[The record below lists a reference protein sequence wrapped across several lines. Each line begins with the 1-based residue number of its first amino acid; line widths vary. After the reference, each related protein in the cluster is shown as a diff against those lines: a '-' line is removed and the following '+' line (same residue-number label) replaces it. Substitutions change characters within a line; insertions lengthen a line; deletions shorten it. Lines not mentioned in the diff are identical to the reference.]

1 MLTLTLEQKVRTLGV
16 KPTAWQCPRVY
27 SGDAYLNSKVSM
39 LEIMPFIANGPQFAL
54 HGLGLIQPGWRSCG
68 FSKRFRMTTTGFNSV
83 TVKTTT
89 ERVDGDKAML
99 KQNISTFLR
108 SIATG
113 MICVLANVVSSQ
125 EPVEAPFSA
134 ANGFE
139 EVAATVFQELQLDDL
154 GVETL
159 TRGPLHEAFAEPIVS
174 DPIPGL
180 IVNREPPADIN
191 EMAPEFRPEGPDGD
205 EAIWISGYWGWDEQ
219 REDFIWVS
227 GVYRIPPDGL
237 QWVPGYWYSVSNG
250 WQWVQ
255 GLWVDDV
262 AETIMY
268 LPPPPA
274 SLENGPSSP
283 SPGVEYFYIP
293 GNWSQAS
300 SLDYAWSTGYWHPLQ
315 ADLIW
320 VPAHTVWTPRGC
332 IFINGYWDRRL
343 PSRGLCFAPVVIPQA
358 TYSRPGW
365 SWRPNVVLNAQ
376 VVLHNL
382 FVQPGYNHY
391 LFGDYY
397 GLPLGNRNVVP
408 AYMYHQRRGSFDPL
422 ISFYSAYNARQGQ
435 DMMRW
440 YGNHYADLNRNPD
453 KRPPQQWSPNLSHA
467 NDNSS
472 HSKNESPR
480 IAQTLDQL
488 GKMDGG
494 PRISPISANIMQD
507 LLKHDGDRKK
517 LAKDRVAIEGK
528 AGVLG
533 STANAGFV
541 PPTMT
546 LPKLEKLNRKT
557 ESSSRVG
564 KMPEQPRN
572 LNRDRVNPSDLSNKL
587 QGNLN
592 TRQGTTASPNMR
604 RIEANGIPNRL
615 DSNRIPENLKPKDA
629 FKTQGGNP
637 QSPKLNRNTP
647 VPSQND
653 LQPQA
658 GRIQSLEQ
666 RGLDALKRNNQPG
679 RLETND
685 IPNRLG
691 PARNPENA
699 KPKDTIKNQ
708 GGNFQPPQPNRISPA
723 PDSRPA
729 NNRDLGIQGNL
740 QDEIKNKF
748 RGQQQPQ
755 KSDPQLGQPKSSGPI
770 LQGNA
775 PLPNSIRKPEPDR
788 QPRQEKQSKGDGNDD
803 KKDKG
808 KKPK

>member
-1 MLTLTLEQKVRTLGV
+1 VFCL
-16 KPTAWQCPRVY
+16 
-27 SGDAYLNSKVSM
+27 
-39 LEIMPFIANGPQFAL
+39 PFASITNGPQFAL
-54 HGLGLIQPGWRSCG
+54 RELELIQLGWRFLW
-68 FSKRFRMTTTGFNSV
+68 FSKRCRMTTVGFNLV
-83 TVKTTT
+83 TVQTTT

-99 KQNISTFLR
+99 KQNISTLFK

-113 MICVLANVVSSQ
+113 MICVSANVGSSQ
-125 EPVEAPFSA
+125 EPFQAPFTA

-139 EVAATVFQELQLDDL
+139 EVAATFLQEPELDDI

-191 EMAPEFRPEGPDGD
+191 EMAPEFRPEGDD
-205 EAIWISGYWGWDEQ
+205 AIWISGYWGWDEQ
-219 REDFIWVS
+219 REDFIWIS

-237 QWVPGYWYSVSNG
+237 QWVPGYWHPVSNG

-255 GLWVDDV
+255 GLWVDDI
-262 AETIMY
+262 AETIVY

-293 GNWSQAS
+293 GNWSQS
-300 SLDYAWSTGYWHPLQ
+300 SSPDYVWNTGYWHPLQ
-315 ADLIW
+315 TDMIW

-343 PSRGLCFAPVVIPQA
+343 PSRGLCFAPVVIPRA

-365 SWRPNVVLNAQ
+365 SWRPNIVLNAQ

-397 GLPLGNRNVVP
+397 GLPSGNRRVVP
-408 AYMYHQRRGSFDPL
+408 AYMYHQSRGSFDPL

-440 YGNHYADLNRNPD
+440 YGNHYADLSKNPN
-453 KRPPQQWSPNLSHA
+453 KRPPQQWSQTHSHA
-467 NDNSS
+467 NDNASRS
-472 HSKNESPR
+472 NNEPSR

-488 GKMDGG
+488 GKMEGAS
-494 PRISPISANIMQD
+494 RISPISANIMQD
-507 LLKHDGDRKK
+507 LLKNDGNRKK

-533 STANAGFV
+533 SEANAGIV
-541 PPTMT
+541 PPTLT
-546 LPKLEKLNRKT
+546 LPKLENITRKT
-557 ESSSRVG
+557 DSSTRVG

-572 LNRDRVNPSDLSNKL
+572 LNRDRVNPNDLSNKL

-592 TRQGTTASPNMR
+592 ARQGTIASPNAR
-604 RIEANGIPNRL
+604 RL
-615 DSNRIPENLKPKDA
+615 DSIPGISIPGIVDPNRQLKPK
-629 FKTQGGNP
+629 T
-637 QSPKLNRNTP
+637 
-647 VPSQND
+647 QND
-653 LQPQA
+653 LPPQA

-666 RGLDALKRNNQPG
+666 RGLDALRRTDQPARIDANG
-679 RLETND
+679 
-685 IPNRLG
+685 IPNR
-691 PARNPENA
+691 RDSNRIPENL
-699 KPKDTIKNQ
+699 KPKDAFKIQ
-708 GGNFQPPQPNRISPA
+708 GGNSQSPQLDRKVPAAEFRPPT
-723 PDSRPA
+723 
-729 NNRDLGIQGNL
+729 NRDLGIPGNL
-740 QDEIKNKF
+740 QEEIKNKL

-755 KSDPQLGQPKSSGPI
+755 QPPQQKPQKEPQQQLRQRPQLQPQKQPQQQPLQLGQPIPSLPSLPGNVTSPNPI
-770 LQGNA
+770 RQLQ
-775 PLPNSIRKPEPDR
+775 PDR
-788 QPRQEKQSKGDGNDD
+788 QPRQEKQSKGDGNAD

-808 KKPK
+808 KKK

>member
-1 MLTLTLEQKVRTLGV
+1 
-16 KPTAWQCPRVY
+16 
-27 SGDAYLNSKVSM
+27 
-39 LEIMPFIANGPQFAL
+39 
-54 HGLGLIQPGWRSCG
+54 
-68 FSKRFRMTTTGFNSV
+68 MTTAGFNLV
-83 TVKTTT
+83 TVETTT

-99 KQNISTFLR
+99 KQNISTIFK

-113 MICVLANVVSSQ
+113 MICVFANVGFAQ
-125 EPVEAPFSA
+125 EPVEAPLPA

-139 EVAATVFQELQLDDL
+139 EVAATVLQEQEPQLDDL

-159 TRGPLHEAFAEPIVS
+159 TRGPLHEAFAEPFVS
-174 DPIPGL
+174 DPVPGL

-191 EMAPEFRPEGPDGD
+191 EMAPEFRPEGLDGD

-237 QWVPGYWYSVSNG
+237 QWVPGYWHPVSNG

-255 GLWVDDV
+255 GLWVEDV

-283 SPGVEYFYIP
+283 SPGVDYFYIP

-300 SLDYAWSTGYWHPLQ
+300 SSGYAWNTGYWHPLQ

-320 VPAHTVWTPRGC
+320 IPAHTVWTPRGC

-343 PSRGLCFAPVVIPQA
+343 PSRGLCFAPVVIPRA

-365 SWRPNVVLNAQ
+365 FWRPNIVLNAQ

-440 YGNHYADLNRNPD
+440 YGNHYADLNKNPD
-453 KRPPQQWSPNLSHA
+453 KRPPQQWSPNHSHA
-467 NDNSS
+467 NDDAS
-472 HSKNESPR
+472 HSKNDPPR

-488 GKMDGG
+488 GKMNGG

-533 STANAGFV
+533 STATAGIV
-541 PPTMT
+541 PPTLT
-546 LPKLEKLNRKT
+546 LPKLENLNRKP
-557 ESSSRVG
+557 ESSSKVG

-572 LNRDRVNPSDLSNKL
+572 LNRDRLNPGDMSNKL

-592 TRQGTTASPNMR
+592 PRQGTMASPNNSNIRRLDSIPGVVDPNRQLKPKKQNDLMPQTGR
-604 RIEANGIPNRL
+604 IPSLEQRGLDALRRTDQPGRIETNGIPNRL

-629 FKTQGGNP
+629 FKIQGGNL
-637 QSPKLNRNTP
+637 QSPQLNR
-647 VPSQND
+647 
-653 LQPQA
+653 
-658 GRIQSLEQ
+658 
-666 RGLDALKRNNQPG
+666 
-679 RLETND
+679 
-685 IPNRLG
+685 IP
-691 PARNPENA
+691 
-699 KPKDTIKNQ
+699 
-708 GGNFQPPQPNRISPA
+708 PA
-723 PDSRPA
+723 PEFRPPT
-729 NNRDLGIQGNL
+729 NRDLGIPGNL
-740 QDEIKNKF
+740 QGEIKNKI
-748 RGQQQPQ
+748 RGQQQPSPLGQ
-755 KSDPQLGQPKSSGPI
+755 QQLGQQPLGQQQLGQPIQAQPF
-770 LQGNA
+770 LQGNV
-775 PLPNSIRKPEPDR
+775 PSPNSIRQLQPDR
-788 QPRQEKQSKGDGNDD
+788 QPRQEKESKGEGKAD
-803 KKDKG
+803 KKDNG
-808 KKPK
+808 KKSK